1 MSGGPDSFGIFLQ
14 CLKKPEMLIQK
25 SLKEGHPALQLIGEN
40 AKDRSL
46 EKARTVF

>member
-25 SLKEGHPALQLIGEN
+25 SLKEEHPALQLIGEN